1 MKSILQSIYWR
12 DSGYLTVYFDLA
24 VERVLVLLFLKE
36 LVSFVYT
43 TLLLGFN
50 DNMMY
55 TQRHLGQLQQQRAK
69 HCFAL

>member
-1 MKSILQSIYWR
+1 MKTILQSIYWIA
-12 DSGYLTVYFDLA
+12 SGYLTVYFDLA

-43 TLLLGFN
+43 ALLLGFN

-55 TQRHLGQLQQQRAK
+55 TQRHLGQLQQ
-69 HCFAL
+69 